1 MKLFKI
7 LKKTRVVILLVFII
21 ISVLAI
27 NPQFGAQGV
36 AIKNVAKNS
45 TAEFAGI
52 VNPSAET
59 SPTTLEKIKEING
72 ETITNLEQYS
82 SIIESLA
89 ENSKIT
95 ITTNKDT
102 YILLKSNDFGLE
114 VEDVSTSNIR
124 KGLDLQG
131 GTRVLLKPETEISEQ
146 ERTELID
153 TMRYRLD
160 TYGLKDIEIRKTNDL
175 LGNKYILVE
184 LAGATKQEVTEL
196 IASQGSFEARIGDET
211 VFSGGKQDI
220 TFVCRNDG
228 SCAGIRDCSKTQD
241 GYYCKFQFQIKLTQ
255 ESAERH
261 AAATDELTINLTQS
275 GQEMLSKTID
285 FYLDDTLVD
294 SLQISADLKG
304 QVATDIIISGPG
316 TGNTEQE
323 AIQNA
328 LKSMNKLQTIL
339 ITGSFPHK
347 LEIVKLDSIS
357 PLLGGEFMKN
367 AIITGLLAILA
378 VALVIFIR
386 YRKLKIAIP
395 LVLTSIFEVIIIL
408 GISALFKRQLDLAAI
423 AGIIAAVGTG
433 VDHQIV
439 IIDETLSRITEQF
452 YSWKQRIKR
461 ALFIIMAAYF
471 TTLFAMM
478 PLLFA
483 GAGLLKGFA
492 FTTILGIT
500 VGVFLTRPA
509 FAAIIETLT
518 EE

>member
-1 MKLFKI
+1 MI
-7 LKKTRVVILLVFII
+7 FII

-27 NPQFGAQGV
+27 NPQFGTQGV

-59 SPTTLEKIKEING
+59 SPTTLEKIKEIN
-72 ETITNLEQYS
+72 EQPIKDLEQYS
-82 SIIESLA
+82 TLIESLE

-95 ITTNKDT
+95 ILTNKDT
-102 YILLKSNDFGLE
+102 YTLLKSNNLGLE
-114 VEDVSTSNIR
+114 VQDVSTSNLR

-146 ERTELID
+146 ERSELID

-160 TYGLKDIEIRKTNDL
+160 TYGLKDIDIRKTNDL

-196 IASQGSFEARIGDET
+196 IASQGSFEARIGDDV

-228 SCAGIRDCSKTQD
+228 ACAGIRDCSPVQD

-261 AAATDELTINLTQS
+261 ADATDDLSINLTQS

-304 QVATDIIISGPG
+304 QAATDIIISGPG
-316 TGNTEQE
+316 TGKTEQE
-323 AIQNA
+323 AIQDS

-378 VALVIFIR
+378 VAIVIFIR
-386 YRKLKIAIP
+386 YRRLKIAIP
-395 LVLTSIFEVIIIL
+395 LVLTSIFEVVIIL

-439 IIDETLSRITEQF
+439 IIDETLSKITEQF
-452 YSWKQRIKR
+452 YSWQQRIKR

-509 FAAIIETLT
+509 FAAIIEILT